1 MKVLIMKA
9 NSHYLAMLAVMAL
22 ILSPLPNIHAESD
35 SNTIILANK
44 EIVDTGL
51 QLVQQS
57 INTGDYTSAAGYAK
71 DTSDLF
77 GESLQ
82 TIRTANP
89 DFANDVHLTL
99 VDIETDA
106 SSSDQSQTVLQKISH
121 VQSLFDAIPPNSSV
135 TPNILVN
142 VLSAVFELYQN
153 SFTNNDKTSYAY
165 SHTLFLNSEQILQSM
180 NKTDTNQQSEL
191 KLYFG
196 QLQTQIENKEQ
207 FVQVGNTVTEIQ
219 NNLLGTRVSYSKSN
233 LYDVIRGLY
242 KQVLVAVD
250 AGDYDKANELAITAY
265 LDNFEFL
272 EPDLRSVA
280 PDFEHKLELNMRE
293 DLRSSISS
301 HKSPEYIHT
310 EMAGIL
316 ADLDKAE
323 RLVSRLSANGASAN
337 MTLGQHLA
345 PMGSATDS
353 EKESVRGDLDSIK
366 TSLQAALTYYKAGN
380 YQMAY
385 TTARSA
391 YLDSYEHVEVPLRVI
406 NPDFTSEVETH
417 FSELRSLINDR
428 ADYGQV
434 EQMTIEIKRNLDES
448 ERQVTGT
455 GAIAPAIAFT
465 SSFAM
470 IFREGLESVLI
481 IGAILTYLEASRN
494 TKFKPFVYYGAL
506 IGMGATAITWVIAS
520 YVIQISG
527 AHQELIEAL
536 AALSATAVL
545 FYVSFW
551 ILNKIET
558 KKWMEFVKA
567 KVWQASA
574 TGGVAVFVL
583 LAFFTV
589 YREGFE
595 TVLFYQA
602 MFGFAKYME
611 IYVALGFVLG
621 LGLLAVA
628 YYAMRKIGRKLP
640 LRWLFGL
647 TMGVGAYLS
656 VAFIG
661 DAIQELQILD
671 WVPTTNLIGII
682 PRLDINLSTMTGIHP
697 TLETLLGQ
705 VVLLTIYI
713 VAGFYVLV
721 AKPRKEMQI
730 ANMRKSRAQVE

>member
-1 MKVLIMKA
+1 MKVNL
-9 NSHYLAMLAVMAL
+9 HYLAMFVVMML
-22 ILSPLPNIHAESD
+22 IVSPLPNIHAETDVISVV
-35 SNTIILANK
+35 LANK
-44 EIVDTGL
+44 EIVNTGL
-51 QLVQQS
+51 HLVQQS
-57 INTGDYTSAAGYAK
+57 IEIGDYLSAQGYSK
-71 DTSDLF
+71 ETSDLF

-82 TIRTANP
+82 TIRNTNP
-89 DFANDVHLTL
+89 DLANEVHITL
-99 VDIETDA
+99 VDIETDD
-106 SSSDQSQTVLQKISH
+106 SSSSQNEIVLQKIAH
-121 VQSLFDAIPPNSSV
+121 VKSLFDAIPPNSSV
-135 TPNILVN
+135 TPNVLVN
-142 VLSAVFELYQN
+142 MLSAVDELYQN
-153 SFTNNDKTSYAY
+153 SVSGNDKISYEF
-165 SHTLFLNSEQILQSM
+165 SHTLMIHSEQIFQSM
-180 NKTDTNQQSEL
+180 KESDLNQNSEL
-191 KLYFG
+191 KLYFDE
-196 QLQTQIENKEQ
+196 LKSQIENKEP
-207 FVQVGNTVTEIQ
+207 FVKVGNTVTEIQ
-219 NNLLGTRVSYSKSN
+219 NNLLGTKTSYSKSN
-233 LYDVIRGLY
+233 LYDMIRDLY
-242 KQVLVAVD
+242 KQVIVQAD
-250 AGDYDKANELAITAY
+250 AGNYDKAKELAITAY

-293 DLRSSISS
+293 DLRSAISN
-301 HKSPEYIHT
+301 HESPLVIKQQ
-310 EMAGIL
+310 MAGIL
-316 ADLDKAE
+316 ANLDKAE
-323 RLVSRLSANGASAN
+323 GLVSKLPANAN
-337 MTLGQHLA
+337 TTSLAAGKHLA
-345 PMGSATDS
+345 PMGSATNS
-353 EKESVRGDLDSIK
+353 EKEGVQRDLDSIR
-366 TSLQAALTYYKAGN
+366 SRLQAVLNYYKAGN
-380 YQMAY
+380 YQEAY

-391 YLDSYEHVEVPLRVI
+391 YLDSYEHVEIPLRVI

-417 FSELRSLINDR
+417 FSELRNLINSR
-428 ADYGQV
+428 ADYSKV

-448 ERQVTGT
+448 ERQVSGTGT
-455 GAIAPAIAFT
+455 LAPTIAFS

-506 IGMGATAITWVIAS
+506 AAMGATAITWFIAS

-574 TGGVAVFVL
+574 SGGVAVFVML
-583 LAFFTV
+583 SFFTV

-602 MFGFAKYME
+602 MFGFAKYLE
-611 IYVALGFVLG
+611 IYVALGFILG
-621 LGLLAVA
+621 LGMLGVA
-628 YYAMRKIGRKLP
+628 YYAMRKLGRKLP

-671 WVPTTNLIGII
+671 LMPTTNLVGVI
-682 PRLDINLSTMTGIHP
+682 PRLDINLATMTGIHP
-697 TLETLLGQ
+697 TLETILGQ
-705 VVLLTIYI
+705 IALLVVYL
-713 VAGFYVLV
+713 VAGSYVLIG
-721 AKPRKEMQI
+721 KPRKEEQI
-730 ANMRKSRAQVE
+730 AKMRKSRAQVE